1 MTGTAPSA
9 RRKLPQIILQYIVL
23 QQNSWR
29 RERDS
34 NPRRAFDPYTLS
46 RGAPSTTRPS
56 LRCLESGCHPG
67 RGGQTFLLP
76 RAPRTG
82 GASYW
87 KRPRNGTR
95 KRSVA
100 GSTPGAS
107 NRLTR
112 SAVQKIRRWSR
123 RRLPKGTGT
132 MRRAERISGQAPSST
147 ELRLRSSE
155 RPWRPRGLRGASQR
169 PSVPSGAR
177 GTTQDQKGAQ
187 SR

>member
-67 RGGQTFLLP
+67 RGGQTFLP
-76 RAPRTG
+76 PSAPRTG

-95 KRSVA
+95 KRSAA

-107 NRLTR
+107 NRLTCP
-112 SAVQKIRRWSR
+112 AVQKIRRWSR
-123 RRLPKGTGT
+123 RRLPKGTGRCVAQNGSQAK
-132 MRRAERISGQAPSST
+132 RRPQPNCVFGRQSVRADPGVYGE
-147 ELRLRSSE
+147 
-155 RPWRPRGLRGASQR
+155 R
-169 PSVPSGAR
+169 PSVPSRAR